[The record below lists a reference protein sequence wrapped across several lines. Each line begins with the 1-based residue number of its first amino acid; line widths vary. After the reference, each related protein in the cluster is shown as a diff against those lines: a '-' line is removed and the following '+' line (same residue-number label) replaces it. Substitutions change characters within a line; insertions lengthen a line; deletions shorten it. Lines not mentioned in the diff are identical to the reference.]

1 MGTIEAKLLHLQG
14 TKAAI
19 KTAIE
24 AKGVTVP
31 VGTNFM
37 DYAGKISSITTG
49 GSPTADPYVRPSTW
63 LDLPDNVAGVE
74 KVSILY
80 ALFDTSTNMVAFTC
94 QAAYTVDWGDGTSNN
109 YTSGTK
115 ALHTYDY
122 STSGGAFVEGEIYK
136 QVIITITPQS
146 GAHLTY
152 VNLNQTHTTLNNT
165 SSTPSISGIQDI
177 RINSS
182 YLNNLYIGSS
192 SNSALTVYYLMV
204 LLEQCIIGEVG
215 TSLLTAGF
223 LFANCYALQNVVFN
237 FNTAQITNWTSA
249 FSNCFKL
256 QKAPSIQFP
265 ATSITAMNMF
275 NACRVLIEVPDI
287 TFNSANASYMF
298 NDCRVLQNVKVT
310 FTNTADTNL
319 SYMFSACYALIGA
332 DLIFTGTGR
341 MSNGS
346 YMFQNCYALVTAPTI
361 SYIHA
366 VNLASM
372 YIGCVS
378 LQYIPDIEISDLCS
392 DIATMFSG
400 CYLLQKAP
408 NIMGVTTGLT
418 NLTGVFNGCFS
429 LVEIPDYDFPSVTSM
444 NSTFSGC
451 SSLVS
456 IPAITTGTLTTNTS
470 IVGSCYSLS
479 KLTLPLT
486 QTFSIINAKMS
497 AEALN
502 EMYTRLPTVATN
514 KSITVTG
521 NYGATST
528 PAISLTGALVN
539 NSQIVTMASTS
550 GLSVGMF
557 ATGSMITT
565 SGSGAGGFIT
575 TSTNVIDRTNTHCL
589 NIGDIVS
596 FNTVASSGLPLNVIM
611 YVVDV
616 PTTSTFKVS
625 LTLGGAPVVLTGDG
639 GVVYYNT
646 PSFITSIEP
655 NTSVTLSIPSTSTGS
670 PTITFRSNIHKTYIA
685 TMKKWTVTG

>member
-122 STSGGAFVEGEIYK
+122 STSGGAFVDGEIYK

-182 YLNNLYIGSS
+182 YLNSLYIGSS
-192 SNSALTVYYLMV
+192 SNSAITTYYLMV

-223 LFANCYALQNVVFN
+223 LFAKCYALQNVVFN
-237 FNTAQITNWTSA
+237 FNTSQITNWTST
-249 FSNCFKL
+249 FSECLKL

-265 ATSITAMNMF
+265 ATSVTATNMF
-275 NACRVLIEVPDI
+275 SACRVLVEVPDI
-287 TFNSANASYMF
+287 TFNSINASNMF
-298 NDCRVLQNVKVT
+298 NDCRLLQSVKVT

-341 MSNGS
+341 MYNGS

-378 LQYIPDIEISDLCS
+378 LQYIPDIEISDFCN

-400 CYLLQKAP
+400 CYSLQKAP

-429 LVEIPDYDFPSVTSM
+429 LVEIPAYNFPEVTSM

-497 AEALN
+497 ASALDA
-502 EMYTRLPTVATN
+502 MYTALSTVTG
-514 KSITVTG
+514 KTVTVTG
-521 NYGATST
+521 NYGT
-528 PAISLTGALVN
+528 
-539 NSQIVTMASTS
+539 AS
-550 GLSVGMF
+550 
-557 ATGSMITT
+557 
-565 SGSGAGGFIT
+565 
-575 TSTNVIDRTNTHCL
+575 D
-589 NIGDIVS
+589 
-596 FNTVASSGLPLNVIM
+596 
-611 YVVDV
+611 
-616 PTTSTFKVS
+616 
-625 LTLGGAPVVLTGDG
+625 
-639 GVVYYNT
+639 T
-646 PSFITSIEP
+646 PS
-655 NTSVTLSIPSTSTGS
+655 
-670 PTITFRSNIHKTYIA
+670 IA
-685 TMKKWTVTG
+685 TAKGWTVTG